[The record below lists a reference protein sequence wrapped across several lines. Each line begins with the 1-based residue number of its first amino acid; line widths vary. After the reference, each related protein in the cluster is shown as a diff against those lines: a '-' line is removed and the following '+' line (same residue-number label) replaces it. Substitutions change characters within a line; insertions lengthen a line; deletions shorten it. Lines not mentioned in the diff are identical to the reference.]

1 MDGIL
6 IASKLVDEA
15 KKEKKRSFIV
25 QSRFLKSLRVCE
37 LDLSRV
43 CGWDN
48 GVPSEVERMDYGM
61 FTNFIYVR
69 AGEWEP
75 YSRVPDDSEAGMLKY
90 DDPLSPFH
98 FLLAAEGLN
107 LMMPKLVWEILND
120 TNLAMVA
127 LNL

>member
-98 FLLAAEGLN
+98 FLLAAGGLN

-127 LNL
+127 LNP